1 MQEGGGLIFDIKRYS
16 INDGPGIRVTI
27 FLKGCP
33 LNCQWCHNPES
44 ISPKIQKLFTASK
57 CIGCEECCRV
67 CPVQACRLTP
77 EGIVTDDSLCTLCGK
92 CAEVCPTLATEMSG
106 CYRSVDELLE
116 IIEKE
121 RPFFDQ
127 SGGGVTFSGGEP
139 LLYPDFLIEI
149 LDACGKQ
156 QIHRAIDTSGFVKT
170 ATLLEVAKHTDLFLY
185 DLKMIDAEKHK
196 RYTGVDNQL
205 ILENL
210 KILAESGAV
219 IRVRIPL
226 IGGVNDDD
234 ASIEAAAAFVVG
246 LSGEKKLV
254 DLLPFHNVA
263 KGKDMKLG
271 QERDLSGLCEP
282 TPDDLERVIRIFAG
296 HGLVASVG
304 G

>member
-1 MQEGGGLIFDIKRYS
+1 MQQGLIFDIKRYS

-44 ISPKIQKLFTASK
+44 ISSKIQKLFTASK

-77 EGIVTDDSLCTLCGK
+77 DGIVTDNSLCTLCGK

-121 RPFFDQ
+121 RPFIDQ

-149 LDACGKQ
+149 LDACGKRG
-156 QIHRAIDTSGFVKT
+156 IHRAVDTSGFVK
-170 ATLLEVAKHTDLFLY
+170 AETLLDVAKHTDLFLY
-185 DLKMIDAEKHK
+185 DLKMVDAEKHK
-196 RYTGVDNQL
+196 LYTGVDNQL

-210 KILAESGAV
+210 KLLAKSGAK
-219 IRVRIPL
+219 IQIRIPL
-226 IGGVNDDD
+226 IGGVNDDT
-234 ASIEAAAAFVVG
+234 ASVEAAAAFVAA
-246 LSGEKKLV
+246 LSGEIKPV
-254 DLLPFHNVA
+254 SLLPFHDVA
-263 KGKDMKLG
+263 KGKDAKLN
-271 QERDLSGLCEP
+271 QERDLSGLSEP
-282 TPDDLERVIRIFAG
+282 TVDDLERVIGIFAS
-296 HGLVASVG
+296 HGLDASVG

>member
-1 MQEGGGLIFDIKRYS
+1 MQQGLVFDIKRYS

-127 SGGGVTFSGGEP
+127 SAGGVTFSGGEP

-149 LDACGKQ
+149 LDACGKHE
-156 QIHRAIDTSGFVKT
+156 IHRAVDTSGFVKT

-196 RYTGVDNQL
+196 LYTGVDNHL

-210 KILAESGAV
+210 KVLAASGAA
-219 IRVRIPL
+219 IRARIPL

-234 ASIEAAAAFVVG
+234 VSINAAAAFVAD
-246 LSGEKKLV
+246 LPGEKKPV
-254 DLLPFHNVA
+254 DLLPFHDVA
-263 KGKDMKLG
+263 KGKDVKLG
-271 QERDLSGLCEP
+271 QERDLAGLCEP
-282 TPDDLERVIRIFAG
+282 TPDDLERVIKAFAE